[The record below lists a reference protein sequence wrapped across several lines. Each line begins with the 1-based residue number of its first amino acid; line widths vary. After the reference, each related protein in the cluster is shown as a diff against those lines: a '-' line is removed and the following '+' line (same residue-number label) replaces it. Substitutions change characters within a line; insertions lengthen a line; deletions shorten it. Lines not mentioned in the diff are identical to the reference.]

1 MLFCF
6 SWTCGTVE
14 LLATAAMAV
23 VAGSLLLSPFTSAL
37 AVVDSSSARDACGFS
52 CYTAS
57 TTSSAFFRGGAGA
70 AAAERKRLRLS
81 STRSAQAHAGL
92 GRQEAGSVSATM
104 TPPRP
109 SLNPETGAAEED
121 RREQSEKMLR
131 EEDEAAA
138 FVWRDHW
145 YPVSLI
151 QDLDPSAPT
160 SFQLLGRELV
170 VWKDRQG
177 EWRVFV
183 DKCPHRL
190 APLSVRF
197 TSPPS
202 SFLSCLCFQT
212 LDPKSGSLCWLLLQ
226 CFQSRSRHPRH
237 LSC

>member
-1 MLFCF
+1 MIFCF
-6 SWTCGTVE
+6 SWPCRTVE

-23 VAGSLLLSPFTSAL
+23 VAGSVLLSPFTSSL
-37 AVVDSSSARDACGFS
+37 AVVDSSSARDARGFG

-57 TTSSAFFRGGAGA
+57 TTSSAFFRGGA

-81 STRSAQAHAGL
+81 STRSAQAHAGI

-109 SLNPETGAAEED
+109 SLNPETGAAEEE
-121 RREQSEKMLR
+121 RQEQSEKMLR
-131 EEDEAAA
+131 EEDEVAA

-197 TSPPS
+197 SSPPY
-202 SFLSCLCFQT
+202 SFLSFLCFQT
-212 LDPKSGSLCWLLLQ
+212 LDPTSGSLCWLLLQ

>member
-1 MLFCF
+1 M
-6 SWTCGTVE
+6 
-14 LLATAAMAV
+14 
-23 VAGSLLLSPFTSAL
+23 LSPFTSAV
-37 AVVDSSSARDACGFS
+37 AVVDSSSARDARGFS

-57 TTSSAFFRGGAGA
+57 TTSSAFSRGG

-81 STRSAQAHAGL
+81 STRSTQAHAGL

-151 QDLDPSAPT
+151 QDLEPSAPT

-190 APLSVRF
+190 APLSVLF
-197 TSPPS
+197 
-202 SFLSCLCFQT
+202 
-212 LDPKSGSLCWLLLQ
+212 LLLPLPS
-226 CFQSRSRHPRH
+226 FPSFASKP
-237 LSC
+237 